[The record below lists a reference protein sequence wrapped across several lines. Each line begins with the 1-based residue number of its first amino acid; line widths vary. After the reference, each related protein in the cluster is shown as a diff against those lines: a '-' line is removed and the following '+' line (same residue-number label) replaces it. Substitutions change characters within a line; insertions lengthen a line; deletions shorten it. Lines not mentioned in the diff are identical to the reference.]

1 VGVGCVWESSEDEEG
16 YTVYISVLPG
26 SADGTVPVHMCTCS
40 TYMWYIHCMY
50 VTCDVNVFLFD
61 VL

>member
-1 VGVGCVWESSEDEEG
+1 MGGRRVNVGVGVGCVWESSEDEEG

-40 TYMWYIHCMY
+40 TCGTYTVCTCY
-50 VTCDVNVFLFD
+50 VT
-61 VL
+61 

>member
-1 VGVGCVWESSEDEEG
+1 MGVEWDVSGCAWESSEDEEG

-26 SADGTVPVHMCTCS
+26 SADGTVPVHM
-40 TYMWYIHCMY
+40 YMYIHVCEGI
-50 VTCDVNVFLFD
+50 VLLFD